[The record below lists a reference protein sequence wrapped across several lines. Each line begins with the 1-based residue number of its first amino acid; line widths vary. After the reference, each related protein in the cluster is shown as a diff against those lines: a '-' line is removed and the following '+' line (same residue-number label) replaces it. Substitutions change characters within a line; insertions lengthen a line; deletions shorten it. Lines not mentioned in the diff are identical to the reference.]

1 MKKCYNKYSLVVER
15 ETKYSFK
22 KIKEVFVMRRI
33 NKRKLKDEVI
43 MLVLAILG
51 IVIFICNMTKTVP
64 GLGNPIAKMVS
75 CIIAY
80 GFWIGP
86 GVTLLAL
93 LCFWDIRNTKYPR
106 KRAR

>member
-1 MKKCYNKYSLVVER
+1 MK
-15 ETKYSFK
+15 
-22 KIKEVFVMRRI
+22 RI

-64 GLGNPIAKMVS
+64 EFGNPIAGMVS
-75 CIIAY
+75 WIIAY
-80 GFWIGP
+80 GFFIGP
-86 GVTLLAL
+86 AVTLMSL